1 MKWFYYPGNA
11 LMATLDSGGS
21 LTLPGTLAVTGAATF
36 SAIATFNAVANNN
49 AAYFKGSTTTNQ
61 SYGPY
66 IDAGTSSSDYAFYV
80 RDVTGANAYFK
91 IRGDGNVG
99 IGTASPRTVTDIRTG
114 ADGVLSIANTTET
127 SGKYTGIRFGNYSV
141 TDGFYN
147 AGILYKSTGDGA
159 SRGDLIIAMNT
170 ASNGVNATAA
180 NAVVTFAGATGIPT
194 FSTTVKASDFVL
206 T

>member
-1 MKWFYYPGNA
+1 MFTGGT
-11 LMATLDSGGS
+11 ATERFVIDSS
-21 LTLPGTLAVTGAATF
+21 
-36 SAIATFNAVANNN
+36 
-49 AAYFKGSTTTNQ
+49 
-61 SYGPY
+61 
-66 IDAGTSSSDYAFYV
+66 
-80 RDVTGANAYFK
+80 
-91 IRGDGNVG
+91 GNVG

-114 ADGVLSIANTTET
+114 ADGVLSIGNTTET

-147 AGILYKSTGDGA
+147 AGILYKCTGDGA